1 MVYSLYRSDLLVL
14 AIPFQALTG
23 PIFSYLWNPF
33 PTSYTDFRLGI
44 PRFRVLGPISDR
56 KLHITSWSLRRQ
68 VGAPSLDYSATGP
81 PSYDR
86 YGQHCSS
93 FRISTTRRDQ
103 SPCPIMSSCGLLFY
117 CFNLTCYGQ
126 SAIND
131 RVEPQPRNSA
141 RTLRVVGHSNSG
153 HVGQWPQST
162 VPLLPS
168 LGFRIETTGTG
179 DKVFCRKAGKAGVC
193 FQPFFPYF

>member
-56 KLHITSWSLRRQ
+56 KLHITSWSSRRQ

-81 PSYDR
+81 PSHDR

-93 FRISTTRRDQ
+93 FRISTTGRDQ

-131 RVEPQPRNSA
+131 TVE
-141 RTLRVVGHSNSG
+141 VGLVSVYSEVFSLSVGSRILVAPEPVLADALPYLSNSG
-153 HVGQWPQST
+153 IIRNV
-162 VPLLPS
+162 
-168 LGFRIETTGTG
+168 I
-179 DKVFCRKAGKAGVC
+179 
-193 FQPFFPYF
+193 

>member
-1 MVYSLYRSDLLVL
+1 MFVWGFPDFGYLD
-14 AIPFQALTG
+14 PFQTASSTL
-23 PIFSYLWNPF
+23 P
-33 PTSYTDFRLGI
+33 
-44 PRFRVLGPISDR
+44 
-56 KLHITSWSLRRQ
+56 

-93 FRISTTRRDQ
+93 FRISTTGRDQ

-141 RTLRVVGHSNSG
+141 RTLRVVEHSNSG
-153 HVGQWPQST
+153 HVGQWPQYT
-162 VPLLPS
+162 IPLFPS
-168 LGFRIETTGTG
+168 LGFRIETSGTG
-179 DKVFCRKAGKAGVC
+179 DNVFCRKAGKAGVC
-193 FQPFFPYF
+193 FQPFFP

>member
-1 MVYSLYRSDLLVL
+1 MPRHSFQTDRMVYSLYRLDLLVL

-33 PTSYTDFRLGI
+33 LTSYTDFRLGI

-56 KLHITSWSLRRQ
+56 KLHITSWSSRRQ

-93 FRISTTRRDQ
+93 FRISTIGWDQ

-117 CFNLTCYGQ
+117 GFNLTCYGQ

-131 RVEPQPRNSA
+131 RVEPQPRHSA
-141 RTLRVVGHSNSG
+141 RTLLVVGHSNSG
-153 HVGQWPQST
+153 HVGHSPQY
-162 VPLLPS
+162 PS
-168 LGFRIETTGTG
+168 
-179 DKVFCRKAGKAGVC
+179 
-193 FQPFFPYF
+193 FPV

>member
-44 PRFRVLGPISDR
+44 PRFRVLGPISDC
-56 KLHITSWSLRRQ
+56 KLHITSWSSRQQ

-81 PSYDR
+81 QVMIATDNTAVVSVFPQQDGINPHAPS
-86 YGQHCSS
+86 
-93 FRISTTRRDQ
+93 
-103 SPCPIMSSCGLLFY
+103 CPVVVFY
-117 CFNLTCYGQ
+117 SICFNLTCYGQ

-141 RTLRVVGHSNSG
+141 RTLRVVGHSKGG

-162 VPLLPS
+162 IPPFPS
-168 LGFRIETTGTG
+168 LGFRIETSGTG
-179 DKVFCRKAGKAGVC
+179 DRVFCRKAGKAGVC